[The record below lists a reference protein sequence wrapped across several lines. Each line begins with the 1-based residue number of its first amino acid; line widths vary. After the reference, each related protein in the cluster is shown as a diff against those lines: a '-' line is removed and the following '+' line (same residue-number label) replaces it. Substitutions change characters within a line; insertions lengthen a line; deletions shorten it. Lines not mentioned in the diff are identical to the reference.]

1 MKRLWVK
8 LSYSFGKDDGLQR
21 GVMGEERALWWA
33 LVSQGWG
40 EVLGC
45 VCAEVSYG
53 LRWLLESRPGLW
65 GIFEASVALLMTHL
79 CRVMVSPI
87 PPCAFLQDL
96 GS

>member
-21 GVMGEERALWWA
+21 EVMGEERALWWA

-40 EVLGC
+40 EVLCC

-53 LRWLLESRPGLW
+53 LRWLLESHPGLW
-65 GIFEASVALLMTHL
+65 DIFETSVALLMTHL